1 MQSRLLYGT
10 EFTHDL
16 SLKILIITKQNHT
29 LLSHKYSDVLIGLKG
44 SKSMFTFFSLPS
56 SVTIVP
62 QYMTK
67 PLGGTG
73 KSKELLNYQRTKH
86 KYTYLWHTVLISVGL
101 M

>member
-1 MQSRLLYGT
+1 MLSRLLYGT

-16 SLKILIITKQNHT
+16 SLKTLKITNQNHT
-29 LLSHKYSDVLIGLKG
+29 LLSHKYSDVLMGLKG

-62 QYMTK
+62 QYMTN

-73 KSKELLNYQRTKH
+73 KSKKVIKVNQENKH
-86 KYTYLWHTVLISVGL
+86 K
-101 M
+101 

>member
-1 MQSRLLYGT
+1 M
-10 EFTHDL
+10 
-16 SLKILIITKQNHT
+16 
-29 LLSHKYSDVLIGLKG
+29 GLKG

-73 KSKELLNYQRTKH
+73 KSKKIIKVNQETSINNN
-86 KYTYLWHTVLISVGL
+86 TYLWHTVLISVGQ